1 MRLCWQYLTSLQVK
15 AAGPNF
21 HAELIPAHSP
31 LLWGSCLVSCPPLTY
46 MLKFSRFA
54 SLTSCL
60 KKKKEEHRSIAK
72 QAISIQCMA
81 QVAVG
86 KQSFA
91 CIMHNKGV
99 LGTLACT
106 YTQVAH
112 KHTMKH
118 LCLPPEVTPED
129 TKAGM
134 LSGISQKHNTRSK
147 LY

>member
-1 MRLCWQYLTSLQVK
+1 MSQ
-15 AAGPNF
+15 
-21 HAELIPAHSP
+21 
-31 LLWGSCLVSCPPLTY
+31 
-46 MLKFSRFA
+46 
-54 SLTSCL
+54 
-60 KKKKEEHRSIAK
+60 KEKEGLRSIAK

-91 CIMHNKGV
+91 CAMHNKGV

>member
-1 MRLCWQYLTSLQVK
+1 MSQKNGEGLGS
-15 AAGPNF
+15 AA
-21 HAELIPAHSP
+21 
-31 LLWGSCLVSCPPLTY
+31 
-46 MLKFSRFA
+46 R
-54 SLTSCL
+54 
-60 KKKKEEHRSIAK
+60 

-81 QVAVG
+81 QVAVD

-91 CIMHNKGV
+91 FIMHNKGV

-106 YTQVAH
+106 YTQAAH
-112 KHTMKH
+112 KHTLKH
-118 LCLPPEVTPED
+118 LCQPPEVTPED